1 MAITYAHT
9 KMRITKLLDTPSTRN
24 TRTASALVNRA
35 MIWIRLLV
43 FLVVLSAASA
53 WGVETAVTSPPIVIL
68 EIAPRDLGTA
78 HSEGDLL
85 LAASS
90 GGKEIYIFDSEAGEV
105 ETFLESGEAWGDP
118 INLAGGVSSPL
129 HGVSRFDIRDGI
141 MAFSAGEG
149 VYVYSDEGQLKHQR
163 RIFRP
168 GDISVLSSGSWAVS
182 LINLP
187 HPAVPGRFL
196 ARGEFGEEVPRIV
209 FLDRDFELAEA
220 GLFMEDEKVSG
231 SAAAGRTLRLAWG
244 GDRLYAAELANY
256 RVSEFD
262 RNLNLTAS
270 FSEPE
275 LFFEEGRE
283 DSVDPADSGTTKLEE
298 SFDQKEKSLGR
309 DLARA
314 PKAARPGKRTVQA
327 FHYTP
332 VIRDIAW
339 DQDSD
344 RLILLIDR
352 GIASA
357 QHAIDML
364 DPLTGRVRRVL
375 CELPEEIG
383 QGLTLTQIAA
393 GKRYVWLR
401 GYDGT
406 TPTFRVS
413 KLDLTEGSELMLPE
427 VSFAAE
433 DE

>member
-1 MAITYAHT
+1 MTW
-9 KMRITKLLDTPSTRN
+9 L
-24 TRTASALVNRA
+24 
-35 MIWIRLLV
+35 RLLV
-43 FLVVLSAASA
+43 SLVVLSAASA
-53 WGVETAVTSPPIVIL
+53 WGVEPTAPSPSIVTL
-68 EIAPRDLGTA
+68 EIAPRDLGTV

-85 LAASS
+85 LAASP
-90 GGKEIYIFDSEAGEV
+90 GGKEIYIFDSDAGEV
-105 ETFLESGEAWGDP
+105 EIFLESGESWGERVRLVSD
-118 INLAGGVSSPL
+118 VSSLL
-129 HGVSRFDIRDGI
+129 HRVSRLDVRDGV
-141 MAFSAGEG
+141 MAFSAGDG
-149 VYVYSDEGQLKHQR
+149 VYVFSDEGQLKHQR
-163 RIFRP
+163 KIFRP
-168 GDISVLSSGSWAVS
+168 GDIAVLNTSTWAVS

-187 HPAVPGRFL
+187 HPAGPGRFL
-196 ARGEFGEEVPRIV
+196 ARGEFGDQVPRIV
-209 FLDRDFELAEA
+209 LLDRDFEQAEA

-244 GDRLYAAELANY
+244 VNRLYAAELANY
-256 RVSEFD
+256 RVFVLD

-283 DSVDPADSGTTKLEE
+283 DPVDQADSGTTKLEE
-298 SFDQKEKSLGR
+298 GFDQKEKSLGR
-309 DLARA
+309 DLAQA
-314 PKAARPGKRTVQA
+314 PQAAKLVKRTVQA

-352 GIASA
+352 GVASA
-357 QHAIDML
+357 QNAIDLL
-364 DPLTGRVRRVL
+364 DPLTGQVRRIL

-383 QGLTLTQIAA
+383 QDLTITQIAA

-406 TPTFRVS
+406 TPTLRVG

-433 DE
+433 GE